1 VNWTQRILDFP
12 VRAAAVDD
20 FLRDL
25 RARGTADLNAVLAT
39 LNESSLC
46 RQAVEFWTG
55 RGWIVLAP
63 QTPLLALTGPSFD
76 RAVTLRGFCGEAA
89 ARDGAPREAEVRV
102 PALEDAEEVEEDD
115 GDS

>member
-1 VNWTQRILDFP
+1 MNWTQRILEFP
-12 VRAAAVDD
+12 VRTAAVDD

-25 RARGTADLNAVLAT
+25 RARGTGDLNAVLAT

-46 RQAVEFWTG
+46 RQAVDYCTG

-63 QTPLLALTGPSFD
+63 QTPLLAMTGPRFD
-76 RAVTLRGFCGEAA
+76 RAVTLRGFCGDAPRETAPEAA
-89 ARDGAPREAEVRV
+89 APEVPV
-102 PALEDAEEVEEDD
+102 LEEAEEVEEED